1 MLNRLSKLYADFGF
15 QFTIKV
21 ITVKEIGSI
30 GALYDAV
37 VQAGIDK
44 PVEGNYQGSYLT
56 MRSKE
61 CLYFGILHVM

>member
-1 MLNRLSKLYADFGF
+1 MIILVWL
-15 QFTIKV
+15 TIKM
-21 ITVKEIGSI
+21 ITVNEIGSI

-37 VQAGIDK
+37 VAADK
-44 PVEGNYQGSYLT
+44 DRPVEGNYQGSHLT